1 MISSRG
7 NASSSSA
14 LRRSVTAFVVV
25 LIHAGLI
32 FGPLYLV
39 TLLDRRK
46 PKDEMFRVKIGGP
59 ELSKGPL
66 VGMPERIP
74 PRPPSVPAEPAL
86 PPPPQK
92 KIPTE
97 PRLPVIKPK
106 AKPEPKPKTKA
117 KPRQIPKKRVKTPP
131 KKQNRPEPRMPAV
144 KPKRKSSPEPRL
156 PVVKPRPRPKVKK
169 KTSPRRDPM
178 DEVYKEPGPPILNPK
193 VPVGKRNRSQQYAP
207 KADNRTPGGG
217 RKVSEAAWTQY
228 GKNVEHYIYS
238 RWVEPSRSLLGGTF
252 PETLIELTVAANG
265 KVTAAKI
272 VRPSGS
278 RPMEVSVQALLSG
291 LDLLP
296 RPPEGPVTFRIT
308 LKTR

>member
-7 NASSSSA
+7 NASSAPA
-14 LRRSVTAFVVV
+14 LRRSVTALVVV

-39 TLLDRRK
+39 TLFDRRK
-46 PKDEMFRVKIGGP
+46 PKDEMFRVKIGGA
-59 ELSKGPL
+59 ELSGGPL
-66 VGMPERIP
+66 TGMPERTP
-74 PRPPSVPAEPAL
+74 PRVPPPQEPAL
-86 PPPPQK
+86 PPPPA
-92 KIPTE
+92 KIPAE

-106 AKPEPKPKTKA
+106 PKPNPKA
-117 KPRQIPKKRVKTPP
+117 KPRQKPKKKVKAPP
-131 KKQNRPEPRMPAV
+131 KKQKRPEPRMPVV
-144 KPKRKSSPEPRL
+144 KPKRKSSPEPRM
-156 PVVKPRPRPKVKK
+156 PVVKPKPKPRPRVRKTTPPK
-169 KTSPRRDPM
+169 RDPM

-193 VPVGKRNRSQQYAP
+193 VPVGKKNRSQQYAP
-207 KADNRTPGGG
+207 KADDRVPGGG

-228 GKNVEHYIYS
+228 GKNVERYIYS
-238 RWVEPSRSLLGGTF
+238 RWVEPPRSLLGGTF
-252 PETLIELTVAANG
+252 PETLIEITVSAVG
-265 KVTAAKI
+265 KVTSAKV